1 MRLTGDEGQI
11 ESLST
16 TVITEQLTEHVD
28 NLSPAVVNR
37 AESLVVHPPHSRP
50 PHVAPAR
57 PPDHDYHVRVEED
70 QEGDGQQ
77 EEDDE

>member
-1 MRLTGDEGQI
+1 M
-11 ESLST
+11 
-16 TVITEQLTEHVD
+16 
-28 NLSPAVVNR
+28 SPAVVNR

-57 PPDHDYHVRVEED
+57 PPDHDNHVRVEED